1 VLARDAALD
10 LPKLMPSDAVSRHT
24 TDDSRERRMNQA
36 TVPDQRLTND
46 TAQPNKNK
54 RRQT

>member
-1 VLARDAALD
+1 
-10 LPKLMPSDAVSRHT
+10 MPSDAVSRHT
-24 TDDSRERRMNQA
+24 TDDSRERRINQV
-36 TVPDQRLTND
+36 TTFDQRLTND